1 MTDEIRTF
9 LFAAL
14 TEMKYDA
21 EDADDDT
28 VFGPAGLDVDS
39 LGLAELAVR
48 VEDRFGVAFD
58 DDEAEDL
65 AMMTVG
71 ELCRSVQA
79 RIQPASAH

>member
-1 MTDEIRTF
+1 MTDEIREF

-14 TEMKYDA
+14 TEMKYDI
-21 EDADDDT
+21 EGADDDT

-58 DDEAEDL
+58 DDEAEAL

-71 ELCRSVQA
+71 EFCRAVSR

>member
-1 MTDEIRTF
+1 MTDEIRSF

-14 TEMKYDA
+14 IEMKYDI

-28 VFGPAGLDVDS
+28 VFGPAGFDVDS

-48 VEDRFGVAFD
+48 VEDRFGVKFD
-58 DDEAEDL
+58 DDEAESL

-71 ELCRSVQA
+71 EFCRTVA
-79 RIQPASAH
+79 LRIPTASAH

>member
-1 MTDEIRTF
+1 MTDEIRAF
-9 LFAAL
+9 LLAAL
-14 TEMKYDA
+14 TEMKYDVS
-21 EDADDDT
+21 DVDDDT

-48 VEDRFGVAFD
+48 VEDRFAVAF

-71 ELCRSVQA
+71 EFSRAVAA
-79 RIQPASAH
+79 RIAPASAH

>member
-1 MTDEIRTF
+1 MTDEIRAF
-9 LFAAL
+9 LLAAL
-14 TEMKYDA
+14 TEMKYDVG
-21 EDADDDT
+21 DVDDDT

-58 DDEAEDL
+58 DDEAEML
-65 AMMTVG
+65 AMMTLA
-71 ELCRSVQA
+71 EFCRTVDQ